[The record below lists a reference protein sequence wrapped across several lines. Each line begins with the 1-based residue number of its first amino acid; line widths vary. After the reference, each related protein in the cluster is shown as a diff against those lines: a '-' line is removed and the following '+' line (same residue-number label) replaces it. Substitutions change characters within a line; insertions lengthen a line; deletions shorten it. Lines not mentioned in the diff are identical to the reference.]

1 MRGEVSRGGAACH
14 GGYPE
19 FKVADAGIILLA
31 VRVAHLRWKEAQHN
45 AQDALKAVVE
55 MYDYF
60 DDTLPSEIF
69 VNSPEGPLH
78 TEILALNT

>member
-1 MRGEVSRGGAACH
+1 MRAGVARGGAACH

-31 VRVAHLRWKEAQHN
+31 IRVAHLHWKVAQHN
-45 AQDALKAVVE
+45 AQDAFKAVVE

-60 DDTLPSEIF
+60 DDMLPSEIL
-69 VNSPEGPLH
+69 VNSLEGTLH
-78 TEILALNT
+78 AEILALNT